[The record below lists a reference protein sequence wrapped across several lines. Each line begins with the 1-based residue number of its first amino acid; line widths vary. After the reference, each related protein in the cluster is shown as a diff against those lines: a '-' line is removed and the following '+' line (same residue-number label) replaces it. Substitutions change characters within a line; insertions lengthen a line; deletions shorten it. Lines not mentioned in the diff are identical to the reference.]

1 MKKTELRSLRGGW
14 VSMGESNAI
23 SIQQVDP
30 VFSYTVDGAFRI
42 HIYVVKTKVSTIAI
56 ATFDDSNSEVTYAVQ
71 TLTTGSK
78 YEVGILLMNAEENF
92 NDNENNP
99 FHTLL
104 WDSKALGELY
114 RVVKTVVKGG

>member
-1 MKKTELRSLRGGW
+1 MSEH
-14 VSMGESNAI
+14 EAI

-30 VFSYTVDGAFRI
+30 VFSYTVDGAFGI
-42 HIYVVKTKVSTIAI
+42 YIYVVKTEVSTIAI
-56 ATFDDSNSEVTYAVQ
+56 ATFDDSNSEVAYAVQ

-78 YEVGILLMNAEENF
+78 YEVEILLMNAEEKF

-104 WDSKALGELY
+104 WDVKALSELY
-114 RVVKTVVKGG
+114 RVVKTVVKGE

>member
-1 MKKTELRSLRGGW
+1 MSENN
-14 VSMGESNAI
+14 VI

-30 VFSYTVDGAFRI
+30 VFSYTVDGAFGVY
-42 HIYVVKTKVSTIAI
+42 IYVVKTEVSTIAI
-56 ATFDDSNSEVTYAVQ
+56 ATFDDSSSEYAYAVQ

-78 YEVGILLMNAEENF
+78 YEVKILLMNAEEEF

-104 WDSKALGELY
+104 ADAKALSELCK
-114 RVVKTVVKGG
+114 VVKTVVKGE

>member
-1 MKKTELRSLRGGW
+1 MRAMSEN
-14 VSMGESNAI
+14 NAI

-30 VFSYTVDGAFRI
+30 VFSYTVDVAFGI
-42 HIYVVKTKVSTIAI
+42 HIYVVKTELSTIAI
-56 ATFDDSNSEVTYAVQ
+56 ATFDDSNSEVAYVAQ

-78 YEVGILLMNAEENF
+78 YEVEILLLTAEEEF

-104 WDSKALGELY
+104 WDAKALSELY
-114 RVVKTVVKGG
+114 KVVKTVVKGE